1 MPEVG
6 LVKLVAATGD
16 PLQTVIFA
24 GTVTVGEGFTVMVYV
39 LGVPVQLLAVGI
51 TVMVAEITLEEVLV
65 AMKLAIFPE
74 PLAPNPMAVLLLIHE
89 YVAPAVALIKEVAVT
104 VAPLQTVIF
113 AGTVTVGV
121 GFTVMV

>member
-1 MPEVG
+1 
-6 LVKLVAATGD
+6 
-16 PLQTVIFA
+16 VIFA